1 MDTSLQ
7 QLPPLILI
15 GAVFLFAMGMV
26 GRQGGS
32 REAGSNDHHLPNAL
46 RSTVVALLLVAAVA
60 HIPVIPEHLEEAPY
74 MGFLFIAFTVA
85 SFGVAT
91 LLAARP
97 SPTWYLVASGLC
109 VAAVGAYVATRLVA
123 FPQLADDVG
132 LWAEPL
138 GLVSIS
144 AESAAV
150 ALSLL
155 ALRSRSQSYATATI
169 GETGAGRFLTTT
181 SG

>member
-1 MDTSLQ
+1 MEPSLQ

-15 GAVFLFAMGMV
+15 GAVFLFAMAMV
-26 GRQGGS
+26 GRQGGR
-32 REAGSNDHHLPNAL
+32 REAVISDLPSNAV

-74 MGFLFIAFTVA
+74 MGFLFIAFTVV

-91 LLAARP
+91 MLAARP

-155 ALRSRSQSYATATI
+155 ALRVRSQSYATATI
-169 GETGAGRFLTTT
+169 
-181 SG
+181 